1 MRASTH
7 VLEFK
12 TGFLSRVNP
21 SFPTPLLEFKTGSEL
36 ERRGLASS
44 GGFPV
49 RTRNPSLEASRGPFE
64 FKTGSELE
72 WPLVCQG
79 GVTQTKKRISTS
91 AFGLLSSA
99 TLIQHLLV

>member
-49 RTRNPSLEASRGPFE
+49 RTRNPSLEASRGLFE

-79 GVTQTKKRISTS
+79 GVTQTKKN
-91 AFGLLSSA
+91 AF
-99 TLIQHLLV
+99 QHQRSVCYPAQL